1 MAKSKGPIPEG
12 FHTVT
17 PYLVMPGIAGL
28 MEFLKQAF
36 DAQELER
43 MARPDGS
50 IAHAA
55 MRIGDSMV
63 EMGEAPARAARCR
76 RRCTCM

>member
-36 DAQELER
+36 DGQEQER
-43 MARPDGS
+43 MARPDGYRDYDTDNPWHLPEFRFKAVFS
-50 IAHAA
+50 
-55 MRIGDSMV
+55 
-63 EMGEAPARAARCR
+63 
-76 RRCTCM
+76 

>member
-28 MEFLKQAF
+28 MEFSEAGVRC
-36 DAQELER
+36 AGTGTNGT
-43 MARPDGS
+43 AR
-50 IAHAA
+50 
-55 MRIGDSMV
+55 RIHRS
-63 EMGEAPARAARCR
+63 R
-76 RRCTCM
+76 RDEDR